1 MRIEPII
8 TTTETTKTKNT
19 GLKRKG
25 ITFGTYNPTAARAI
39 EENLARRGILCD
51 AKGNDFLAECY
62 KNTVDLFEKLFGTSR
77 LPSKL
82 SFKPLGEGVYGM
94 FDKYPNEVTLNE
106 QYDFKCFYDMDSL
119 KEESKKHYNWIL
131 PGWNST
137 KHPAHVFVHEFSH
150 AAHWNHLKDK
160 HGRAKAINVMEGLH
174 YTSVPTGIG
183 KLITKF
189 KISGYAEKGNMK
201 EFLAERMTKDICGSI
216 SDSVWWPYKDIDVD
230 YSHIFSKKWNYRYSS
245 PQSYI
250 DYFTQQ
256 VWDGDIDEAKRAGD
270 MAGAYLAELEGATK
284 TAPLINK
291 IAKAIDYT
299 PSWATPEDK
308 PLLYKIGTWLSRT
321 LVDTNEEVTKKLDR
335 DNQLKLNL

>member
-8 TTTETTKTKNT
+8 TTTEASKAKNT
-19 GLKRKG
+19 GLKRNG

-39 EENLARRGILCD
+39 EENLARRGIMCD

-62 KNTVDLFEKLFGTSR
+62 KNTVDLFEKLFGKSH
-77 LPSKL
+77 LPYKL
-82 SFKPLGEGVYGM
+82 TFKPLKEDVYGI
-94 FDKYPNEVTLNE
+94 FAPYEVTMNK
-106 QYDFKCFYDMDSL
+106 QYDYKCFYDMDSL
-119 KEESKKHYNWIL
+119 KKESEKNYNWIL

-150 AAHWNHLKDK
+150 ATHWNHLENRKGWMD
-160 HGRAKAINVMEGLH
+160 ASKAWTGLNKVQ
-174 YTSVPTGIG
+174 VPTGIG

-189 KISGYAEKGNMK
+189 KISGYAVKGDMR
-201 EFLAERMTKDICGSI
+201 EFLAERMTKDICAGI
-216 SDSVWWPYKDIDVD
+216 TDNMWVPYKDIDVD

-256 VWDGDIDEAKRAGD
+256 VWDGNIDEAKRAGD
-270 MAGAYLAELEGATK
+270 MAEAYLAELEGATK

-291 IAKAIDYT
+291 IAKALDYT

-308 PLLYKIGTWLSRT
+308 PLLYKIGTWISKG
-321 LVDTNEEVTKKLDR
+321 LVNTNEKVTKKLDR